1 MSWSI
6 HCDRCGV
13 THCMAPADGD
23 LPRYWREIDGKHYCG
38 GGRWGNGC
46 AKKKTREG
54 KLGVCSTCGLW
65 NCEKHTYGD
74 HRKRR
79 EAR

>member
-13 THCMAPADGD
+13 THSVIPSDGD
-23 LPRYWREIDGKHYCG
+23 MPRYWREIDGLHYCG

-46 AKKKTREG
+46 ARKKAREKAREG
-54 KLGVCSTCGLW
+54 GRIKDGSGCPKS
-65 NCEKHTYGD
+65 K
-74 HRKRR
+74 
-79 EAR
+79 